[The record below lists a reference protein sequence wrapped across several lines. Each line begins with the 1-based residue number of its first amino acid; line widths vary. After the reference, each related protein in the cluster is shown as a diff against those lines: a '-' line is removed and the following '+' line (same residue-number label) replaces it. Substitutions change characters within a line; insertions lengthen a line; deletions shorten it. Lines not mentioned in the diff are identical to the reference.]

1 MRAALY
7 QMHII
12 WRDEEANFRQIR
24 AQLARAA
31 SENADLFLMP
41 ETCFDGFFEGETL
54 EDCRIVQTVLRWA
67 EEFNMAI
74 GFGWVRR
81 DVRPVPPATRRMF
94 ENHYTIAGPDGQVVS
109 DYSKIHLFQGPRKG
123 QAFRAGDRLSLYKI
137 KGIPATT
144 FICYDLWFPEC
155 ISKMADQAHLVL
167 VPANWEEDDYDYSHW
182 KTLLQARAMENQQ
195 YVLAVNC
202 VGRNGRFQYG
212 GCSAAVDPAGE
223 FLPVSAGDPDIL
235 MTDQEGLLIYD
246 IEDDTEIYRAAFP
259 VVPNR
264 MPELYA
270 SL

>member
-1 MRAALY
+1 MQNNENKKVLLKISNLKQYFPIGRHGLFNK
-7 QMHII
+7 
-12 WRDEEANFRQIR
+12 AN
-24 AQLARAA
+24 
-31 SENADLFLMP
+31 
-41 ETCFDGFFEGETL
+41 DGITLDIFEGETL

-123 QAFRAGDRLSLYKI
+123 HAFRAGDSLSLYKI
-137 KGIPATT
+137 KGIPSTT

-155 ISKMADQAHLVL
+155 ISKMADQAHLVI

-212 GCSAAVDPAGE
+212 GCSAATLSSHVRRG
-223 FLPVSAGDPDIL
+223 
-235 MTDQEGLLIYD
+235 
-246 IEDDTEIYRAAFP
+246 RFP
-259 VVPNR
+259 G
-264 MPELYA
+264 
-270 SL
+270 